1 MSFDATQYWESE
13 GSTGEYRPL
22 PLEQEVP
29 RLADA
34 GLSGIEAAS
43 GLTRSE
49 HMAQVRAGNLGSV
62 HSWELVTAVDG
73 PGTRMTTFF
82 AGCPLRCL
90 YCHNPDTLQM
100 RAGTPVFAE
109 DLLDRMLRYRSVFAA
124 TGGGVTFSGGEPLMQ
139 PQFLAKLLAGAKD
152 AGIHT
157 TIDTSGFLGAAATDE
172 ILANL
177 DLVLLDI
184 KSGDPDTY
192 RRTTGR
198 ELAPT
203 VAFGQRL
210 AQAGV
215 PVWVRFVL
223 VPGLTDDPENIAQ
236 AAEIAAQWDNVE
248 RVEVLPFHQ
257 MARAKWET
265 SGMRYQLAEVK
276 PPSAAQTA
284 SARDIFRDHGLTV
297 Y

>member
-22 PLEQEVP
+22 PLEEEVP
-29 RLADA
+29 RLAGA
-34 GLSGIEAAS
+34 GLSGVKTVA
-43 GLTRSE
+43 GLERSE
-49 HMAQVRAGNLGSV
+49 HIAQVRAGNLGSV

-100 RAGTPVFAE
+100 RAGTPVFVA
-109 DLLDRMLRYRSVFAA
+109 DLLERILHYRTVFTA

-139 PQFLAKLLAGAKD
+139 PQFLSHLLAGAKD

-157 TIDTSGFLGAAATDE
+157 AIDTSGFLGAAATDE
-172 ILANL
+172 MLANL

-184 KSGDPDTY
+184 KSGNPDTY

-198 ELAPT
+198 ELEPT
-203 VAFGQRL
+203 LIFGKRL
-210 AQAGV
+210 EQAGV
-215 PVWVRFVL
+215 PVWLRFVL

-236 AAEIAAQWDNVE
+236 VAEIAAQWNNVE

-265 SGMRYQLAEVK
+265 SGLVYQLGAVE
-276 PPSAAQTA
+276 PPSAAATA
-284 SARDIFRDHGLTV
+284 AARDIFRARGLTV